1 LKILLRAA
9 KEAGKYRG
17 LLFIAAVATLC
28 LTGVNLITP
37 KIMSL
42 MTSLVASGVDD
53 TALETIKV
61 YAITL
66 LALYALRILF
76 RYLSNYMAHK
86 AAWTLVEELRLKVYN
101 KLQAL
106 PIEYF
111 RNHQSGELVSRT
123 IDDTA
128 TFELL
133 YAHLLPE
140 SITNII
146 TVVGVTVILLSINAR
161 LALLTCFPI
170 PLILI
175 SGWFFSRKVR
185 PTFRETQK
193 NRGFLSAQLQDN
205 FAGMQEIQTFVQQE
219 KATKNVETKAG
230 LLTKAQLYAL
240 NLSAIF
246 HPSVEFLT
254 AIGTVIVVGFGGY
267 LAYQGQVDVG
277 DIVAFLLYLSLFYA
291 PITGIAN
298 LLEQMQMALAGA
310 ERVIE
315 ILDAPQNIANKDD
328 AIYLDNC
335 TGELK
340 FENVNFSYVEGVP
353 VLKDINFIA
362 KPGEMIALV
371 GHTGAGKTT
380 MAQMIARFYDPT
392 SGAVY
397 LDGNDLRDVHLDSLH
412 KNVSIVLQDTF
423 LFNGSI
429 GENIAFARPYATK
442 EEIEEAAKVARIHD
456 DVMAMPEGYDTHVG
470 ERGAKLS
477 GGQKQRIAIARA
489 ILCNAPVLILDEA
502 TSSIDVQTEAN
513 IQQAIANL
521 GGTRTVIA
529 IAHRLSTIQNADC
542 ILVLENG
549 RITQRGK
556 HKELIT
562 KPGLYREMYRI
573 QQQGAILFDDAA
585 AGTQ

>member
-61 YAITL
+61 YAIAL

-380 MAQMIARFYDPT
+380 MAQMVARFYDPT

>member
-1 LKILLRAA
+1 
-9 KEAGKYRG
+9 
-17 LLFIAAVATLC
+17 
-28 LTGVNLITP
+28 
-37 KIMSL
+37 

-61 YAITL
+61 YAIAL

-380 MAQMIARFYDPT
+380 MAQMVARFYDPT

>member
-1 LKILLRAA
+1 
-9 KEAGKYRG
+9 
-17 LLFIAAVATLC
+17 
-28 LTGVNLITP
+28 
-37 KIMSL
+37 

>member
-1 LKILLRAA
+1 
-9 KEAGKYRG
+9 
-17 LLFIAAVATLC
+17 
-28 LTGVNLITP
+28 
-37 KIMSL
+37 

-146 TVVGVTVILLSINAR
+146 TVVGVTVILLSINTR

-456 DVMAMPEGYDTHVG
+456 DVMTMPEGYDTHVG